1 MFRAAFIL
9 SARSRLGW
17 SELSVCHLLLQD
29 GVEASGTAAIAAAWT
44 VADATPYFCKE

>member
-17 SELSVCHLLLQD
+17 SELSVCP
-29 GVEASGTAAIAAAWT
+29 SGTAAIAAAWT